1 MTSIWRKF
9 FSLRRDSQLFFR
21 NWPVS
26 FYFWMFLTQGFK
38 QIVSV
43 SCSCHPSWCCF
54 VLFSVSKS
62 LCEMASGSFLWL
74 GYCWRP
80 RAVESEGC
88 PFPILDSVLGSP
100 WEETARNW
108 CLWVS
113 TSCDHH
119 VSAHRS
125 FLLSMTLCLF
135 FHLSPF
141 IYSERDHVLSAAN
154 LSWTLTGLVYESKI
168 ASWDPHNFKVSSGK
182 QYQQQFLRSWRR
194 GGRRRE

>member
-1 MTSIWRKF
+1 M
-9 FSLRRDSQLFFR
+9 LL
-21 NWPVS
+21 
-26 FYFWMFLTQGFK
+26 
-38 QIVSV
+38 
-43 SCSCHPSWCCF
+43 

-135 FHLSPF
+135 FDLSPF

-168 ASWDPHNFKVSSGK
+168 ASWDPHTQDEGSLGLRAAARYRKYSGLK
-182 QYQQQFLRSWRR
+182 QRR
-194 GGRRRE
+194 GGPKKDIRSGK